1 MIGHRKYNIK
11 QQDNAKPYI
20 DCLATYIYHTSQ
32 SQNHSADTTKGSQL
46 RTSPAT
52 TSRVA
57 DTTKAY
63 PTRARRTEE
72 AFEEIENTPR
82 ICFVQFLGVLCSTVV
97 FSCTGTIK

>member
-46 RTSPAT
+46 RASPVNASGIVST
-52 TSRVA
+52 TE
-57 DTTKAY
+57 AY
-63 PTRARRTEE
+63 YGRTRIIEE
-72 AFEEIENTPR
+72 AFEKISITPR
-82 ICFVQFLGVLCSTVV
+82 N
-97 FSCTGTIK
+97 